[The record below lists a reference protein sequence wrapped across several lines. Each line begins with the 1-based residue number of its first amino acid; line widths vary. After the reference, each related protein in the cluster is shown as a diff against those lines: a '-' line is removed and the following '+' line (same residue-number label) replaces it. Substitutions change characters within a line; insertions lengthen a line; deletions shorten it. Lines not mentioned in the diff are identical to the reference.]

1 MRRVALAAAVAATAM
16 LVAGCGG
23 PSSEDQV
30 REFGE
35 RFTSAID
42 SDDYATICNDLLAAK
57 DVARRTQELTSLW
70 GPGYNCEKWAKR
82 EEYLGDPRLRGLVVS
97 AVSVGDSTAT
107 VRFAESSVYMSLKRT
122 PDEGWRFKELGE
134 SP

>member
-1 MRRVALAAAVAATAM
+1 MRRVALAAAVAAM

-35 RFTSAID
+35 RFTNAID

-57 DVARRTQELTSLW
+57 DVARIARSEARLGLNT
-70 GPGYNCEKWAKR
+70 NCEHWAKT
-82 EEYLGDPRLRGLVVS
+82 EDFGDPRLRGLVVS

-122 PDEGWRFKELGE
+122 GAEGWRFKELGE

>member
-1 MRRVALAAAVAATAM
+1 MRRVALAAAVAVM

-42 SDDYATICNDLLAAK
+42 SDDYATICNDLLAAE
-57 DVARRTQELTSLW
+57 DVARRNRLW
-70 GPGYNCEKWAKR
+70 GKLGAFRGEGCEGWAS
-82 EEYLGDPRLRGLVVS
+82 LHQDFGDPKLRGLVVS

-122 PDEGWRFKELGE
+122 RDEGWRFKELGE

>member
-1 MRRVALAAAVAATAM
+1 MRRVALAAAVAVM

-23 PSSEDQV
+23 TSSEDQV

-35 RFTSAID
+35 RFTRAID

-57 DVARRTQELTSLW
+57 DVARETRSSARLGGHPRCEQWVLW
-70 GPGYNCEKWAKR
+70 GAGGG
-82 EEYLGDPRLRGLVVS
+82 LGDPRLRGLVVS

-107 VRFAESSVYMSLKRT
+107 VRFAESSVYLLLKRT

>member
-1 MRRVALAAAVAATAM
+1 MVAAM

-23 PSSEDQV
+23 SSSEDQV

-42 SDDYATICNDLLAAK
+42 SDNYATICNDLLAAK
-57 DVARRTQELTSLW
+57 DVARENRLW
-70 GPGYNCEKWAKR
+70 HKVGFFPGGCEDWASR
-82 EEYLGDPRLRGLVVS
+82 HQDFGDPKLRGLVVS